1 MEGSLLMTEKEVVS
15 ALGVSR
21 WTLRRWRKRERPPL
35 RAYHLPGGAYNIR
48 YRRGEVEALAGRLA
62 VAR

>member
-21 WTLRRWRKRERPPL
+21 WTLVRWRKRNPPPL
-35 RAYHLPGGAYNIR
+35 RAYRLRGGRQIR
-48 YRRGEVEALAGRLA
+48 YRRREVEALAERLA